1 MNIAIDIGS
10 FNTTTAVFDGNNKII
25 DKIQFPT
32 DKLFE
37 NFLISLEKHVVRFL
51 TIYDIERGIVSI
63 SGLLDLSNNFLISTY
78 GLPWHNIPILFNL
91 ENILGFPMIAQNNT
105 YMATLYESSMLVKNH
120 SSILYISISNTI
132 SYCFLD
138 VHNESRKNISPG
150 DDIMVQ
156 KNSGLTKWSE
166 LVSGKS
172 VIQNYGKTIREISDK
187 VFWKAY
193 SKNLATGIWQLNVSY
208 QPDVIIIGGIVG
220 KYYSKY
226 IEDLIYNLDRFSL
239 PIIKFPEL
247 IKAHKPLTNT
257 LYGSIIYL
265 NQYETVK

>member
-10 FNTTTAVFDGNNKII
+10 FNTTAAIFDNNNKIV
-25 DKIQFPT
+25 DKIKFPT
-32 DKLFE
+32 DKDFE
-37 NFLISLEKHVVRFL
+37 FFLISLEKHVVRFL
-51 TIYDIERGIVSI
+51 TIYNLDRGIVSI
-63 SGLLDLSNNFLISTY
+63 SGLLDLSNNFLIKSY

-91 ENILGFPMIAQNNT
+91 EKLLHIPLIAQNNT
-105 YMATLYESSMLVKNH
+105 YLAALYESSMLVKKP
-120 SSILYISISNTI
+120 STVLYISISNNI

-138 VHNESRKNISPG
+138 LTNESRKNIYPG

-156 KNSGLTKWSE
+156 KNSKLVRWAD

-172 VIQNYGKTIREISDK
+172 VLQNYGKTIREIDDK
-187 VFWKAY
+187 QFWKTY
-193 SKNLATGIWQLNVSY
+193 SKNLATGLWQLNVSY
-208 QPDVIIIGGIVG
+208 QPDEIIIGGIIG

-226 IEDLIYNLDRFSL
+226 IDDLTYSLDNFSL

-247 IKAHKPLTNT
+247 LSAHKPLTNT

-265 NQYETVK
+265 SKQEI